1 MSLLSK
7 LANEMLTQPQ
17 EAGLMTKPESLYIG
31 IPKEPSILENRIAL
45 TPSSVA
51 VLVQYG
57 HRVVIETGAG
67 DRARFS
73 DFDYSEA
80 GAEISHSKEDVYKS
94 TILIKVAPFN
104 AEEIELMRPNQL
116 VIAPLHL
123 STQTTELM
131 QRLRQKRVIAVAME
145 YIKDA
150 SGAFPIVRAM
160 SEIAGASA
168 ILTAAELMSS
178 AANGQGVL
186 LGGVSGVPSA
196 KVVIIGA
203 GTVAECATRTALG
216 LGADVRIFD
225 NNTYKLMRL
234 QQHLGRA
241 VYTSTLNP
249 RVLEQEL
256 LTADVAIGALHS
268 QTGRSPMLVSEDVIM
283 RMKKGAVIID
293 VSIDQGGIFE
303 TSRLT
308 EHDQPVYREHG
319 VIHYC
324 VANIASRVAQT
335 ASTAISNIYTPLLLR
350 AADSGGLEHLI
361 IDDLGL
367 RNGVFAYKGSITNQH
382 VGERLNIK
390 TTDLNLI
397 ITNRF

>member
-1 MSLLSK
+1 MSLQSK

-17 EAGLMTKPESLYIG
+17 ESGLIPKPEGLFIG
-31 IPKEPSILENRIAL
+31 IPNEPSALENRIAL

-51 VLVQYG
+51 VLVANG
-57 HRVVIETGAG
+57 HRVVVETGAG
-67 DRARFS
+67 DRARFG
-73 DFDYSEA
+73 DYEYSEA
-80 GAEISHSKEDVYKS
+80 GAEISYTPEDVYKA
-94 TILIKVAPFN
+94 TVLIKVATFS
-104 AEEIELMRPNQL
+104 AEEIDLMRPNQI

-123 STQTTELM
+123 AMQTTELM

-145 YIKDA
+145 YIKDT

-160 SEIAGASA
+160 SEIAGVSA

-178 AANGQGVL
+178 VSSGQGVL
-186 LGGVSGVPSA
+186 LGGISGVPSA

-234 QQHLGRA
+234 QQHLGRS
-241 VYTSTLNP
+241 VYTSTINP

-256 LTADVAIGALHS
+256 FTADVVIGALHS
-268 QTGRSPMLVSEDVIM
+268 QTGRSPMLVSEEVIM
-283 RMKKGAVIID
+283 RMKKGAIIID

-308 EHDQPVYREHG
+308 THADPTFREHG

-350 AADSGGLEHLI
+350 AADSGGFEHLI

-367 RNGVFAYKGSITNQH
+367 RNGVFAYKGSITNKH
-382 VGERLNIK
+382 VGDRLNLK
-390 TTDLNLI
+390 STDLNLI

>member
-1 MSLLSK
+1 MSLQSK

-17 EAGLMTKPESLYIG
+17 EAGLMLKQEGLFIG
-31 IPKEPSILENRIAL
+31 IPKEPSALENRIAL

-51 VLVQYG
+51 VLVAHG
-57 HRVVIETGAG
+57 HRVVIESGAG

-73 DFDYSEA
+73 DFEYSEA
-80 GAEISHSKEDVYKS
+80 GAEVSYSQEAVYNA
-94 TILIKVAPFN
+94 TILIKVAPFL
-104 AEEIELMRPNQL
+104 AEEIDLMRPNQI
-116 VIAPLHL
+116 VVAPLHL
-123 STQTTELM
+123 AAQTTELM

-160 SEIAGASA
+160 SEIAGVSA

-178 AANGQGVL
+178 VASGQGVL
-186 LGGVSGVPSA
+186 LGGISGVPSA

-203 GTVAECATRTALG
+203 GMVAECATRTALG

-234 QQHLGRA
+234 QQHLGRS

-249 RVLEQEL
+249 RVLEHEL
-256 LTADVAIGALHS
+256 FSADVVIGALHS
-268 QTGRSPMLVSEDVIM
+268 QTGRSPMLVSKEVIM
-283 RMKKGAVIID
+283 RMKKGAIIID

-308 EHDQPVYREHG
+308 THAEPTYREHG

-324 VANIASRVAQT
+324 VANMASRVAQT
-335 ASTAISNIYTPLLLR
+335 ASNAISNIYTPLLLR
-350 AADSGGLEHLI
+350 AADSGGFEHLI

-367 RNGVFAYKGSITNQH
+367 RNGVFAYKGSITNKH
-382 VGERLNIK
+382 VGDRLNIK
-390 TTDLNLI
+390 STDLNLI